1 MEKINGVALFS
12 GKDSLYSIYLVENDY
27 GISINYLITFI
38 TTLKIPSG
46 HLENINVLNKIAEN
60 MEKELFIVNL
70 SNGIDELINLFKKL
84 KVEVLVAGDV
94 FVDEHIEW
102 LESICKKAGINLIEP
117 IFGKDSL
124 IVLKEMINVGFK
136 TKIICVNT
144 DYLDENWLGFIIS
157 KENLNFF
164 LNKIGKIDP
173 LGENG
178 EYHTLV
184 IDCPLYKNPINI
196 KSWKKIRSGKYSYI
210 VCEI

>member
-70 SNGIDELINLFKKL
+70 SNGIDELINLLKKL